1 MNCPRSCS
9 SFYTNIS
16 LQTCVKRLLKQTAPA
31 SGVGAETEAW
41 GAFTA
46 GLISEAH
53 DTVEALATV
62 AAVSPAVPRP
72 L

>member
-1 MNCPRSCS
+1 M
-9 SFYTNIS
+9 
-16 LQTCVKRLLKQTAPA
+16 KRLLKQTAPA

-72 L
+72 P